1 MSNNQLSN
9 ILGFKFS
16 ASDYTL
22 AAELLLNVSEKKAWE
37 KCILDLEHIANSCVV
52 KDETIPDKLESEQ
65 VYARFSRLYK
75 TPLRADF
82 SSRELRMLT
91 YSMYHIKTVPMIKAL
106 VSLLD
111 QRWRDRFFNGL
122 LYYTLSNWDDTADN
136 VMELV
141 LELIR
146 KHLKAY
152 KGKRDKYLILKN
164 NMRFLSPEGPELLG
178 LTLRQKDKG
187 QKTACSLNNISSLV
201 FGMSKDRLDMQFY
214 SRVIVAYFE
223 KDALAKLDMM
233 ERILRE
239 HNYAPTAKRL
249 LPAII
254 LNDSKNAR
262 EKEKEI
268 IKTLAVSEIGD
279 PSEKYHWKLSIGT
292 SEEQD
297 NLEQARQI
305 LEQWIKRKF
314 ISIFFEKCVQDPRR
328 KKFWLNHTDMIS
340 DLDIYS
346 TPRTKSMLLQ
356 DSRISK
362 LVERK
367 VIVLNDKVDS
377 AISALG
383 MSIDKYYFIE
393 FSESGSGSI
402 YIYREKIKNPL
413 YFYQLKRPH
422 LPTIQSF
429 MIDKDEGKLP
439 HLSDWEKTL
448 TQWFRNHGML

>member
-1 MSNNQLSN
+1 M
-9 ILGFKFS
+9 
-16 ASDYTL
+16 
-22 AAELLLNVSEKKAWE
+22 
-37 KCILDLEHIANSCVV
+37 
-52 KDETIPDKLESEQ
+52 
-65 VYARFSRLYK
+65 
-75 TPLRADF
+75 
-82 SSRELRMLT
+82 
-91 YSMYHIKTVPMIKAL
+91 
-106 VSLLD
+106 
-111 QRWRDRFFNGL
+111 
-122 LYYTLSNWDDTADN
+122 
-136 VMELV
+136 
-141 LELIR
+141 
-146 KHLKAY
+146 
-152 KGKRDKYLILKN
+152 
-164 NMRFLSPEGPELLG
+164 
-178 LTLRQKDKG
+178 
-187 QKTACSLNNISSLV
+187 
-201 FGMSKDRLDMQFY
+201 
-214 SRVIVAYFE
+214 
-223 KDALAKLDMM
+223 
-233 ERILRE
+233 
-239 HNYAPTAKRL
+239 
-249 LPAII
+249 
-254 LNDSKNAR
+254 
-262 EKEKEI
+262 
-268 IKTLAVSEIGD
+268 AVSEIGD

>member
-1 MSNNQLSN
+1 MSNSQLSH
-9 ILGFKFS
+9 ILGFRFS

-22 AAELLLNVSEKKAWE
+22 AAKSLFTVSEKRAWE
-37 KCILDLEHIANSCVV
+37 KCVQDLEHIADSCLAN
-52 KDETIPDKLESEQ
+52 DEPVPDKLESEE
-65 VYARFSRLYK
+65 VYTRFCRLYR
-75 TPLRADF
+75 TPSRADF
-82 SSRELRMLT
+82 SSRELRLLT
-91 YSMYHIKTVPMIKAL
+91 YSMYHIKTVPMMKAM

-111 QRWRDRFFNGL
+111 KHWRDRYFNGL
-122 LYYTLSNWDDTADN
+122 LYYVLSNWDDTDDN
-136 VMELV
+136 VMEPV
-141 LELIR
+141 LELLQNR
-146 KHLKAY
+146 LKAY
-152 KGKRDKYLILKN
+152 QGKRDKYLILKKN
-164 NMRFLSPEGPELLG
+164 ARFLTLEGPELLG

-187 QKTACSLNNISSLV
+187 QKIACSLNNISSMV

-223 KDALAKLDMM
+223 KDALSKLDMM
-233 ERILRE
+233 EQILKE

-249 LPAII
+249 IPSII

-262 EKEKEI
+262 EKEKEA

-279 PSEKYHWKLSIGT
+279 PSERSHWKLSTGT
-292 SEEQD
+292 REEKD
-297 NLEQARQI
+297 NLEKARQI

-328 KKFWLNHTDMIS
+328 KKFWLDHADMIS
-340 DLDIYS
+340 DFDIYS

-356 DSRISK
+356 DSRISR

-367 VIVLNDKVDS
+367 VMVLNDKVDTDL
-377 AISALG
+377 SALG
-383 MSIDKYYFIE
+383 MSIGRYYFIE

-402 YIYREKIKNPL
+402 YIYREKIKDPS

>member
-1 MSNNQLSN
+1 MSNSQLSH
-9 ILGFKFS
+9 ILDFQFS

-22 AAELLLNVSEKKAWE
+22 AAKLLFNVSEKRAWE
-37 KCILDLEHIANSCVV
+37 KCVQDLEQIANSCLV
-52 KDETIPDKLESEQ
+52 KDEPIPNKLESEQ
-65 VYARFSRLYK
+65 VYGRFIRLYK
-75 TPLRADF
+75 TPLRAYF

-91 YSMYHIKTVPMIKAL
+91 YSMHHIKTVPMMKAL

-111 QRWRDRFFNGL
+111 QHWRDRFFNGL

-136 VMELV
+136 VMEPV
-141 LELIR
+141 LELMR
-146 KHLKAY
+146 KRLKAY
-152 KGKRDKYLILKN
+152 QGKRDKYLILKN
-164 NMRFLSPEGPELLG
+164 NMRFLTLEGPELLG

-187 QKTACSLNNISSLV
+187 QKTACSLNHISSLV

-223 KDALAKLDMM
+223 KDALAKLDIM
-233 ERILRE
+233 ERILKE
-239 HNYAPTAKRL
+239 HNYTPTAKRL
-249 LPAII
+249 LPSII

-262 EKEKEI
+262 EKEKEA

-279 PSEKYHWKLSIGT
+279 PSERSHWKLSIGT

-328 KKFWLNHTDMIS
+328 KKFWLDHTEMIG
-340 DLDIYS
+340 DFDIYS
-346 TPRTKSMLLQ
+346 TPRTKSMLMQ

-367 VIVLNDKVDS
+367 VMVLNDKVVS
-377 AISALG
+377 NISALG
-383 MSIDKYYFIE
+383 MSIGKYYFIE

-402 YIYREKIKNPL
+402 YIYREKIKSPL

-448 TQWFRNHGML
+448 TQWFKNQGLL

>member
-1 MSNNQLSN
+1 MSNSQLSN

-187 QKTACSLNNISSLV
+187 QKTACSLNNISSLLK
-201 FGMSKDRLDMQFY
+201 F
-214 SRVIVAYFE
+214 
-223 KDALAKLDMM
+223 
-233 ERILRE
+233 
-239 HNYAPTAKRL
+239 
-249 LPAII
+249 
-254 LNDSKNAR
+254 
-262 EKEKEI
+262 
-268 IKTLAVSEIGD
+268 
-279 PSEKYHWKLSIGT
+279 
-292 SEEQD
+292 
-297 NLEQARQI
+297 
-305 LEQWIKRKF
+305 RK
-314 ISIFFEKCVQDPRR
+314 
-328 KKFWLNHTDMIS
+328 
-340 DLDIYS
+340 
-346 TPRTKSMLLQ
+346 
-356 DSRISK
+356 
-362 LVERK
+362 
-367 VIVLNDKVDS
+367 
-377 AISALG
+377 
-383 MSIDKYYFIE
+383 
-393 FSESGSGSI
+393 
-402 YIYREKIKNPL
+402 
-413 YFYQLKRPH
+413 
-422 LPTIQSF
+422 
-429 MIDKDEGKLP
+429 
-439 HLSDWEKTL
+439 
-448 TQWFRNHGML
+448 